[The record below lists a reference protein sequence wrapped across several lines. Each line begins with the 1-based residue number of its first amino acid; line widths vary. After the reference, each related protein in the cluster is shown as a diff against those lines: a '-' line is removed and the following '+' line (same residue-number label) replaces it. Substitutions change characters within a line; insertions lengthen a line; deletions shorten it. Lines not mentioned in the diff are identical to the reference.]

1 MQTAEV
7 VEKIVETIQAAPERA
22 QDFIANPKDAIAA
35 VAPQAVGVDIHAV
48 IQGVVAR
55 AGELG
60 LDLSCVDLSKLD
72 LSQIDVSKLDLLAL
86 KSAADKCHIDMSKL
100 DPAAVRAAA
109 ASFLSSLGGLFSR

>member
-7 VEKIVETIQAAPERA
+7 VEKIIETIQATPERA
-22 QDFIANPKDAIAA
+22 QDFIANPKAAIAA
-35 VAPQAVGVDIHAV
+35 VAPQAAGVDIHAV